1 MGTVTKRQTKDG
13 TTRYRAQVR
22 VQRQGYPE
30 FKQSKTF
37 SKKSLA
43 EDWIKRTEAE
53 IELHPEK
60 MLNPAVQIKHK
71 TLREFIF
78 QYLEEADSF
87 ARTKTGALQHIASLD
102 ISEKN
107 IYSLTRQ
114 DFSDYAIMRRKGDP
128 VKGTDGVAP
137 ATILKDLSH
146 IKAVI
151 VHAEFVW
158 GEPLE
163 TVLIEFE
170 KAMIGLQKSRIVTR
184 SKQRDRLP
192 TAEELQML
200 TNYFYKSWKRVKN
213 STPMH
218 LIMWFALYTARR
230 EDELCSLR
238 LDDYDDLNS
247 QWLVRDAK
255 NPNGSL
261 GNHKYAHMEPRAI
274 NMIDEFMKPEVRDRM
289 LALGYDKNIL
299 IPVNTRT
306 VSTYF
311 TRACNACGI
320 SDLRFHDLRHEAATR
335 YAEDG
340 FTIPQL
346 QTITLHESWNTLKRY
361 VNLKKR
367 GIRLEFEEAIR
378 VAEDSYNSY
387 YKEWCKKQRYMAL
400 VDKND
405 AFKDEGV
412 INVEFS
418 FIKKHLDLFIE
429 IHQNNKYFKRLHV
442 NKLNSNNPFAWDNSN
457 NRFVAHDIQLAWED
471 WFTEN
476 GKVDW
481 DELPEG
487 STHFGIKDL
496 TIVKKLKTRT
506 YVWETSIQGWM
517 DSFGQYFIDDKH
529 IHKL

>member
-1 MGTVTKRQTKDG
+1 VTKRQTKDG

-128 VKGTDGVAP
+128 VKGTDGVAT

-192 TAEELQML
+192 TA
-200 TNYFYKSWKRVKN
+200 
-213 STPMH
+213 
-218 LIMWFALYTARR
+218 
-230 EDELCSLR
+230 
-238 LDDYDDLNS
+238 
-247 QWLVRDAK
+247 
-255 NPNGSL
+255 
-261 GNHKYAHMEPRAI
+261 
-274 NMIDEFMKPEVRDRM
+274 
-289 LALGYDKNIL
+289 
-299 IPVNTRT
+299 
-306 VSTYF
+306 
-311 TRACNACGI
+311 
-320 SDLRFHDLRHEAATR
+320 
-335 YAEDG
+335 
-340 FTIPQL
+340 
-346 QTITLHESWNTLKRY
+346 
-361 VNLKKR
+361 
-367 GIRLEFEEAIR
+367 
-378 VAEDSYNSY
+378 
-387 YKEWCKKQRYMAL
+387 
-400 VDKND
+400 
-405 AFKDEGV
+405 
-412 INVEFS
+412 
-418 FIKKHLDLFIE
+418 
-429 IHQNNKYFKRLHV
+429 
-442 NKLNSNNPFAWDNSN
+442 
-457 NRFVAHDIQLAWED
+457 
-471 WFTEN
+471 
-476 GKVDW
+476 
-481 DELPEG
+481 
-487 STHFGIKDL
+487 
-496 TIVKKLKTRT
+496 
-506 YVWETSIQGWM
+506 
-517 DSFGQYFIDDKH
+517 
-529 IHKL
+529 